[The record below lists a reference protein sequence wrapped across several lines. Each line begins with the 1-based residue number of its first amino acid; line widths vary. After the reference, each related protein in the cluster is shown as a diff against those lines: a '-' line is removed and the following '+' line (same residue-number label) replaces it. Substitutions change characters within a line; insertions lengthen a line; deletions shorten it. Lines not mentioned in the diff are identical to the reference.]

1 MGGAPPEV
9 VRVVGG
15 ASLMSAC
22 VCLVGGA
29 SLMNAISGRGSA
41 EGCVC
46 LVGGAPP
53 VSLQSLSLKF
63 VC

>member
-1 MGGAPPEV
+1 MSVRLMGGAPPKV

-15 ASLMSAC
+15 ASLMSA
-22 VCLVGGA
+22 
-29 SLMNAISGRGSA
+29 
-41 EGCVC
+41 CVC